1 MHAGLTKPVSGN
13 NVIIERNQKEVTIK
27 ISSESK
33 VKEDV
38 LYLNDEF
45 AALVTSIRVSLN
57 KLTSAED
64 VETICI
70 YVEEYLGISG
80 ISGATSISDLFSKIN
95 LHYSFLNCDLIR
107 AIAKVYLP
115 PTLEVQTKLKCYLQE
130 VEKFENSSLL
140 QHLINVIEETLV
152 PEHEIMA
159 DRICEVVIKL
169 DKSWGPVPLGNFKK
183 VINYI
188 FNDKSRILTH
198 IRIEKGSICIK
209 YCVPI
214 LQAEFLIKQASLSV
228 DLISEIGI
236 IEMIIGDHIITKYNN
251 KKIDFQ
257 QYLFE
262 AAQSGFL
269 LQVELLLTLGTIID
283 CLNEYGETP
292 LIIASENGHHQ
303 VVELLLKGEADVNIQ
318 SNDGWTA
325 LMIASKNSYH
335 QVVELLLKN
344 EADVNVHSN
353 NGMTALIAASN
364 NGDLQVVKLLL
375 TRSADVNIH
384 NDRQT
389 ALMAASQN
397 NHIQIVELLLAEG
410 ADVNIQAI
418 YQGATALMVASE
430 RGHSQ
435 VIELLLKHNADVNKQ
450 DQ

>member
-80 ISGATSISDLFSKIN
+80 ISGATSISDLFSKIK

-115 PTLEVQTKLKCYLQE
+115 PTLEVQTRLKHYLLE

-283 CLNEYGETP
+283 WWNEYGETP
-292 LIIASENGHHQ
+292 LTIASENGHHQ
-303 VVELLLKGEADVNIQ
+303 VVELLLKEKADVNIQENNGWTALMAASRNGHHQIVELLLKGEVDVNIQ

-353 NGMTALIAASN
+353 NGMTALIAAS
-364 NGDLQVVKLLL
+364 
-375 TRSADVNIH
+375 I
-384 NDRQT
+384 
-389 ALMAASQN
+389 
-397 NHIQIVELLLAEG
+397 I
-410 ADVNIQAI
+410 
-418 YQGATALMVASE
+418 MVIF
-430 RGHSQ
+430 R
-435 VIELLLKHNADVNKQ
+435 L
-450 DQ
+450 